1 MRDVFYQLPPA
12 GLADSRSVLL
22 DWNISSRLAALHRRQ
37 LEGSPVNLGEATAMR
52 LRNLAF
58 SIPPDAQ
65 VISVFSASEPEVR
78 RLENLADPHRYNTRA
93 DAASFYLTEGR
104 EYLIH
109 LLDGGQTG
117 GLVIDSEVMPVDGW
131 VAWLRSWFMVS
142 YAALL
147 QAVVIHNEAIADPEE
162 RVDRYRFWLEH
173 ELKVSASREA
183 WIGFCLLAG
192 VGESPGRVRRFLKLD
207 GSRDIRDSVWGA
219 TWDLMYS
226 RLPGM
231 FALPAFRQY
240 ADPPTVFV
248 TDDEALVQVL
258 EHLSPA
264 FGVEN
269 AVGLQI
275 TGEAVLIDMLDPRV
289 HQTVRTYMDREKRRV
304 LMRSEGMTPAV
315 RSRAKYLA
323 RKAQSRLSA
332 QRI

>member
-1 MRDVFYQLPPA
+1 MREVFFELPA
-12 GLADSRSVLL
+12 NGLGSANSVLI
-22 DWNISSRLAALHRRQ
+22 DWNISSRIAALHKRQ
-37 LEGSPVNLGEATAMR
+37 LESSPLNLSAVAMTR
-52 LRNLAF
+52 LRNLAL
-58 SIPPDAQ
+58 SIPAEAQ
-65 VISVFSASEPEVR
+65 VISIFSAAEPEIR
-78 RLENLADPHRYNTRA
+78 RLESIADPARYNTRA

-109 LLDGGQTG
+109 LLDGGETG
-117 GLVIDSEVMPVDGW
+117 GLVIESEIMPVDGW
-131 VAWLRSWFMVS
+131 VAWLRSWFTVS

-162 RVDRYRFWLEH
+162 RVDRFRFWLEH

-183 WIGFCLLAG
+183 WIGLCLLAG
-192 VGESPGRVRRFLKLD
+192 VGETPGRVRRFLKLD
-207 GSRDIRDSVWGA
+207 GSGDIRDSVWGA

-240 ADPPTVFV
+240 ADPPAVFV

-275 TGEAVLIDMLDPRV
+275 TGGAIPIDLLDPRV
-289 HQTVRTYMDREKRRV
+289 HQTVRAYMDREKRRV

-323 RKAQSRLSA
+323 RKAQSQLSA